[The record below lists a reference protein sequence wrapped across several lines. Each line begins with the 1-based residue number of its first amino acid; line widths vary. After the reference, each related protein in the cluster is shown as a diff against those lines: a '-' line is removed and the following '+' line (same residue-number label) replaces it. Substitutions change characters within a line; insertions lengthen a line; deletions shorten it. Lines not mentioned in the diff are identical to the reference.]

1 MSLYQPLTMDQVG
14 EIIDSIEYRR
24 SRFDEPMSTSLK
36 VVLLN
41 WGNGEKEVRCID
53 GTWAGR
59 KRDLRQWNLEPRNG
73 PPLCP
78 DNHPLLEIGPDYRLG
93 IVADYSSMP
102 EGSV

>member
-1 MSLYQPLTMDQVG
+1 MSLFQPLTLEEVE
-14 EIIDSIEYRR
+14 EIWSSVKYRR
-24 SRFDEPMSTSLK
+24 SRFLDEPMEMSLK

-59 KRDLRQWNLEPRNG
+59 KRDLAPRDG

-78 DNHPLLEIGPDYRLG
+78 DGHPLLEIGPDYRLG
-93 IVADYSSMP
+93 IVADYSALPVSP
-102 EGSV
+102 E